1 VSLQT
6 LLTYPMPPQD
16 TPIFGALN
24 LDCRAW
30 RHGLVH
36 PFYVPSELRQVRAL
50 LSTGNISA
58 AIDELSTRA
67 ANGSS
72 NAAATLEYICLRDPN
87 LPRVDYWAVASLC
100 RASAS
105 RSHAYS
111 QYVLACRE
119 YQRGNFKEYSRWL
132 YRAARQNFPPAICD
146 IGRAFVERSSDSRK
160 NAPLAKRFL
169 ARAFVRGHLLSG
181 IYFLRACRE
190 GTFGSGMSV
199 LGHVALPVALLLI
212 APICRLR
219 PFSASLFSH
228 PFGVDKPLF
237 AQSLSSAQQ
246 SRSQSVDL

>member
-1 VSLQT
+1 
-6 LLTYPMPPQD
+6 M
-16 TPIFGALN
+16 FGALN
-24 LDCRAW
+24 LDSRAW

-36 PFYVPSELRQVRAL
+36 PFYVPSELQQIRAL

-67 ANGSS
+67 ANGSN

-87 LPRVDYWAVASLC
+87 LPQVDYWTAASLC

-132 YRAARQNFPPAICD
+132 YRAARQNFPPAIGD
-146 IGRAFVERSSDSRK
+146 IGRAFVEKSSHSRK
-160 NAPLAKRFL
+160 SALLAKRFL
-169 ARAFVRGHLLSG
+169 ARAFVRGHLLSAL
-181 IYFLRACRE
+181 YFLRACRD
-190 GTFGSGMSV
+190 GTFGSGMSL
-199 LGHVALPVALLLI
+199 LGQVAFPAALLVI
-212 APICRLR
+212 TPICRLR
-219 PFSASLFSH
+219 PFSAGLFSH

-237 AQSLSSAQQ
+237 AQSLSSKQQ
-246 SRSQSVDL
+246 SRSQSANLW